1 MELIIAE
8 TAGFCMGVDL
18 ALNKL
23 DSAVANP
30 PQGGTIHTLGPIIH
44 NPQVLERYQR
54 HGVAQTDGQS
64 PLNASDVVVIRAHGI
79 PRQTQEKLER
89 QGVTLIDA
97 TCPKVKKAQILIQR
111 QADQDKHLLLFGE
124 RDHPEVQGLISYA
137 PRHTVFE
144 SLEELQG
151 HRLGRETTYFLA
163 AQTTQDREAF
173 NAIRNYLKASVDE
186 NMTILDT
193 ICTATKDRQDEV
205 RNLSRQVQAMVV
217 VGGKNSGNTRRL
229 AQIAKEA
236 GIYATHVETADELP
250 LQELA
255 EFERIGLTAGA
266 STPGWIIAEVAG
278 ALQDRL
284 GTKEHQVSWPR
295 GR

>member
-1 MELIIAE
+1 MKIIIAK

-23 DSAVANP
+23 DSAVAAP

-44 NPQVLERYQR
+44 NPQVLERYQQ
-54 HGVAQTDGQS
+54 HGVTQTDGKH
-64 PLNASDVVVIRAHGI
+64 PLNAADVVVIRAHGI
-79 PRQTQEKLER
+79 PRQIQKNLEH

-137 PRHTVFE
+137 PEHTVFE
-144 SLEELQG
+144 SLEELQT
-151 HRLGRETTYFLA
+151 HQLSPDTTYFLA

-173 NAIRNYLKASVDE
+173 DAIRDFLWASVDQH
-186 NMTILDT
+186 MTILDT

-205 RNLSRQVQAMVV
+205 RNLSRQVQAMVI
-217 VGGKNSGNTRRL
+217 VGGRNSGNTRRL

-236 GIYATHVETADELP
+236 GIYATHIETSEELP
-250 LQELA
+250 VHALA
-255 EFERIGLTAGA
+255 AFERIGLTAGA
-266 STPGWIIAEVAG
+266 STPGWIIAEVAS
-278 ALQDRL
+278 ALQEKL
-284 GTKEHQVSWPR
+284 GTDGIEQSDL
-295 GR
+295 